1 MRAEFEMTLFDDDG
15 NRKKLTLL
23 NTLETMF
30 DDERNVL
37 PPEYFYFSDELPL
50 GSKVRI
56 TFEVIDNNSNS

>member
-1 MRAEFEMTLFDDDG
+1 MKAIIDMTLFDDEKT
-15 NRKKLTLL
+15 RKKLTIL

-30 DDERNVL
+30 DDERNIL

-56 TFEVIDNNSNS
+56 TFEVVE

>member
-1 MRAEFEMTLFDDDG
+1 MMKAIVDMTLFDDEVT
-15 NRKKLTLL
+15 RKKLTIL

-56 TFEVIDNNSNS
+56 TFEVVE